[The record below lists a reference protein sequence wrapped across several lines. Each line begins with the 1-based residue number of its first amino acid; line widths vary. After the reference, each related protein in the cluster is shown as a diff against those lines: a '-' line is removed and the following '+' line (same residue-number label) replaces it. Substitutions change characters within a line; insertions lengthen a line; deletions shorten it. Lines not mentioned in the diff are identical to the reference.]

1 MIHLVAGLSFR
12 LILPSVHPGI
22 GLLSFLISIA
32 GLLKCSIRFKH
43 SGNPT
48 FKQST
53 YFTLLT
59 SLKIGVMIE
68 IAMKPTTTPRKMIS
82 IGSIME
88 VRPFT
93 VASTSWS

>member
-1 MIHLVAGLSFR
+1 MIQILAGLSFR
-12 LILPSVHPGI
+12 LILPSVLPGI
-22 GLLSFLISIA
+22 GLLSFLVSIA
-32 GLLKCSIRFKH
+32 GLLDCLNLIEQSSI
-43 SGNPT
+43 PT

-88 VRPFT
+88 VRPLT